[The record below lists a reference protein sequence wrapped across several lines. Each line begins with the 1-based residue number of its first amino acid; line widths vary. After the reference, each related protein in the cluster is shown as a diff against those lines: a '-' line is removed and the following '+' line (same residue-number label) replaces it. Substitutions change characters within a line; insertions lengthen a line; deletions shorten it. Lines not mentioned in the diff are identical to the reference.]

1 MVAALPSLPRLRELE
16 LALRRAVTQ
25 SAAEG
30 LATACATCTQLS
42 SLDLHFPV
50 YTQVAPTVPAW
61 AALAALTGM
70 RSLHASSGMGWD
82 GAALAAVAAAA
93 TSLRSV
99 TLTDNVGNAVD
110 AKWIAALAPLQ
121 RLSHLQLNSC
131 RKLREEAVPLLCL
144 LSSLTCLHGFRC
156 PGLSNEEARLQLRAS
171 LPCLADLSLHE

>member
-99 TLTDNVGNAVD
+99 TLTDNVGNAGERRFFLGGRHQ
-110 AKWIAALAPLQ
+110 AAARHLKWCIGGCRTRLAATA
-121 RLSHLQLNSC
+121 C
-131 RKLREEAVPLLCL
+131 RKPV
-144 LSSLTCLHGFRC
+144 
-156 PGLSNEEARLQLRAS
+156 
-171 LPCLADLSLHE
+171 